1 MAVPSRLTAGPEW
14 KTASAEREHSFC
26 TAPLARPTEWPS
38 VCDPE
43 PMLDALDHVILAVS
57 DLDAAT
63 RDTAR
68 LLGRTPSWRGEHPAQ
83 GTANTLFKLS
93 NTYLEL
99 LAPNGSGPI
108 GDALQ
113 ARIADRGEGLA
124 GLAFRTSDAEA
135 VYASWSASGLAPEKP
150 SRGLGRDDD
159 SGAFREWTNV
169 HLPPTSTR
177 GVLLFAIEH
186 HTPDDVLP
194 EARPL
199 GDEASAVGG
208 LDHAVVQT
216 REPDAALHFYGE
228 QLGLR
233 VGLDREFPKWGSRMI
248 FFRVGGATLEVVATL
263 DPEKASPQT
272 ADRDQ
277 LWGLS
282 WRVTDAP
289 AAHARMTE
297 AGISVSELRP
307 GRKEGTFVFTVHEP
321 THGVP
326 TLIKQPT
333 PREPGA

>member
-1 MAVPSRLTAGPEW
+1 
-14 KTASAEREHSFC
+14 
-26 TAPLARPTEWPS
+26 
-38 VCDPE
+38 
-43 PMLDALDHVILAVS
+43 MLDALDHVILAVS
-57 DLDAAT
+57 DLEAAT

-99 LAPNGSGPI
+99 LAPNGDGPI
-108 GDALQ
+108 GDALR

-124 GLAFRTSDAEA
+124 GLAFRTPDAAAVHEA
-135 VYASWSASGLAPEKP
+135 WAKAGLEPAEPTK
-150 SRGLGRDDD
+150 GLGRDDD

-169 HLPPTSTR
+169 HLPPSSTR

-194 EARPL
+194 EARPM
-199 GDEASAVGG
+199 GDENAAVGG

-216 REPDAALHFYGE
+216 RDPEHALRFYGE

-233 VGLDREFPKWGSRMI
+233 VGLDREFPQWGSRMI

-263 DPEKASPQT
+263 DPEKASPET
-272 ADRDQ
+272 ADRDL

-282 WRVTDAP
+282 WRVPDAA

-297 AGISVSELRP
+297 AGVAVSELRP

-326 TLIKQPT
+326 TLVKQPT
-333 PREPGA
+333 PREATA